1 MCVFSGYT
9 GLMTGR
15 LGYED
20 NLPSGSR
27 DWNEEFQIVKELPKK
42 TLPERVD
49 RERSHFK
56 VNSDFVWAATRGAQL
71 VVDGCLMPINPGEET
86 KLVVY
91 CQAGAHH
98 VLPIYDSM
106 LYLKQ

>member
-1 MCVFSGYT
+1 MYANLAMIVYFLLLLIA

-56 VNSDFVWAATRGAQL
+56 VNSDFVWASTRGAQL

-86 KLVVY
+86 K
-91 CQAGAHH
+91 
-98 VLPIYDSM
+98 
-106 LYLKQ
+106 

>member
-1 MCVFSGYT
+1 MPNNVIGRFIFAFRIGSILILFFE

-42 TLPERVD
+42 TLPERID

-86 KLVVY
+86 K
-91 CQAGAHH
+91 
-98 VLPIYDSM
+98 
-106 LYLKQ
+106 

>member
-1 MCVFSGYT
+1 MLPNRIYVCTLLLMPAHHLPSA

-42 TLPERVD
+42 TLPQRVD

-86 KLVVY
+86 K
-91 CQAGAHH
+91 
-98 VLPIYDSM
+98 
-106 LYLKQ
+106 

>member
-1 MCVFSGYT
+1 MCVFSGYI

-98 VLPIYDSM
+98 VL
-106 LYLKQ
+106 